1 MFTINTTDEPPQ
13 LNPNFDICHQRN
25 IIIILL
31 YHTRRCYIINKLFS
45 DSLINF
51 SSGKSDNDDAA
62 AETDSDCDM
71 VPTGLMSFMKS
82 FTSGSKGSTD
92 RDGGQT
98 SSAARAK
105 AQVKP
110 KMQSSRPRVPPTSNA
125 SQPLQRSDIS
135 SSGGVSLSSATPVE
149 RKVVVGTAGG
159 SKQKKR
165 KSDEPDQKV
174 IDTTTTDKSGT
185 KKSRTSL
192 SADGVSESDQSTL
205 DSFDAKL
212 DPLKIISP
220 PVSDAPFRASLQDHN
235 AQVTN
240 VLNEL
245 RVKKKSAERR
255 SGSKSNT
262 SDMLFLARLS
272 EMENELKEMQK
283 IIRCYLTNWIDC
295 FVC

>member
-1 MFTINTTDEPPQ
+1 M
-13 LNPNFDICHQRN
+13 
-25 IIIILL
+25 
-31 YHTRRCYIINKLFS
+31 
-45 DSLINF
+45 INF
-51 SSGKSDNDDAA
+51 SSGKSDNEDAA
-62 AETDSDCDM
+62 AESESDCDM

-82 FTSGSKGSTD
+82 FASGSKGSTD

-98 SSAARAK
+98 SSTARAK
-105 AQVKP
+105 AQAKP
-110 KMQSSRPRVPPTSNA
+110 KLQASRPRVPTST
-125 SQPLQRSDIS
+125 SSPHLPKSEVS
-135 SSGGVSLSSATPVE
+135 SSGCVSSAPPVE

-159 SKQKKR
+159 TKQKKR

-174 IDTTTTDKSGT
+174 IDTTDKSGT

-192 SADGVSESDQSTL
+192 SSDGVSESDQSTL

-212 DPLKIISP
+212 DPLKTISP
-220 PVSDAPFRASLQDHN
+220 PVSDGPFRASLQDHN
-235 AQVTN
+235 TQVTN

-262 SDMLFLARLS
+262 ADMLFLARLS

-295 FVC
+295 FVFFVYVLF